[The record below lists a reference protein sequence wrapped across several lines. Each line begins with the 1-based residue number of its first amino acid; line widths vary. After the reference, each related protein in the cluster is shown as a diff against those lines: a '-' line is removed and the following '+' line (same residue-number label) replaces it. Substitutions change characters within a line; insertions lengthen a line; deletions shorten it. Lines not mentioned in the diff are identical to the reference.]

1 MMHNRKGFTRKLT
14 QAKIDKLFQTGR
26 ISKDEKRYLEN
37 ILKNIPQNKLKN
49 GRMKVNPHKSVGVL

>member
-37 ILKNIPQNKLKN
+37 ILKIYLRIN
-49 GRMKVNPHKSVGVL
+49 